1 MEEFIGENIPQYRIK
16 YLFLKVVSFK
26 PKIFICNAMK
36 KSNNFRF
43 RSRIILALF
52 FITATGLFAQ
62 TNFSGTWALN
72 DSKSDFGGSQ
82 FRFAATSMVVTQDAN
97 TLTVEST
104 MPGRDGGEMKTTA
117 KYTLDGKVSENP
129 VFNTTRKST
138 VSWSPDKSS
147 MIIASTMTFDMNGE
161 SREIKSTD
169 TWKLSDGG
177 KTLLIES
184 VRPGRD
190 GGEMKTTAAYDKK

>member
-1 MEEFIGENIPQYRIK
+1 
-16 YLFLKVVSFK
+16 
-26 PKIFICNAMK
+26 MK
-36 KSNNFRF
+36 KSETLSLKRLLFA
-43 RSRIILALF
+43 ALF
-52 FITATGLFAQ
+52 CLTASGLFAQ
-62 TNFSGTWALN
+62 TNFAGTWALN
-72 DSKSDFGGSQ
+72 ESKSDFGGSQ

-104 MPGRDGGEMKTTA
+104 MPGRDGGEMKTSA

-169 TWKLSDGG
+169 TWKLTDGG
-177 KTLLIES
+177 KLLTVES

-190 GGEMKTTAAYDKK
+190 GGEMKTVAAYDKK